1 MAVDNRLGGATVA
14 RLTPVQ
20 KVACSNHVR
29 VTNFY
34 PWNVMGILNPSKVWA
49 PKIWALLHPKEVSI
63 TFSCTLRKVLPDR
76 ESNPGLPRDRRGYS
90 PLYYRGLNA
99 ASISHHV
106 DRSIKIKRGL
116 LTAWKCG
123 GVRRRRA
130 VKAFITGLLHNL
142 ETTSKMRWLR
152 NLSK

>member
-1 MAVDNRLGGATVA
+1 M
-14 RLTPVQ
+14 
-20 KVACSNHVR
+20 
-29 VTNFY
+29 F
-34 PWNVMGILNPSKVWA
+34 
-49 PKIWALLHPKEVSI
+49 E
-63 TFSCTLRKVLPDR
+63 KVLPDR

-106 DRSIKIKRGL
+106 DRSMKIKRGL

-152 NLSK
+152 NLSKLNQCGLALGFLHSRTNLSPFTKDFRGGDQFDEYLTIFLRSGFGQTDNYQ